1 MPVSYCSSNR
11 PYPIAIQS
19 HTHIY
24 HLLSHTYLLTHYTTD
39 QDKNWQTYLS
49 QTGGSSIDPYPEDCP
64 HCLNRGGTLAQ
75 CGISPASSAGGVDRN
90 YDTPKNSNNE
100 NMSINLQGIY
110 RQGDIIDIEVLVTT
124 HHKGH
129 FEFAICPINGNSGD
143 DIPMEAPT
151 ADCFTQNKLHF
162 ISDELY
168 GAPPDPQYPE
178 RAYIAPAS
186 IVTWTNGEENGEQQ
200 PVTGAPYKMK
210 FKLPDGIY
218 GDTVLLQWYYLTAN
232 SCKHE
237 GYSDYNFPNDW
248 VGVFDE
254 SLPDCGEI
262 PPDGNGVPEQVR
274 GVDFVCFCAHLM
286 LTSLV

>member
-1 MPVSYCSSNR
+1 MIMVYQWK
-11 PYPIAIQS
+11 YPQLI
-19 HTHIY
+19 
-24 HLLSHTYLLTHYTTD
+24 
-39 QDKNWQTYLS
+39 
-49 QTGGSSIDPYPEDCP
+49 
-64 HCLNRGGTLAQ
+64 
-75 CGISPASSAGGVDRN
+75 
-90 YDTPKNSNNE
+90 
-100 NMSINLQGIY
+100 
-110 RQGDIIDIEVLVTT
+110 VLV
-124 HHKGH
+124 
-129 FEFAICPINGNSGD
+129 
-143 DIPMEAPT
+143 
-151 ADCFTQNKLHF
+151 QNKLHF

-168 GAPPDPQYPE
+168 GAPIDPQYPE

-210 FKLPDGIY
+210 FKLPEGIY

-237 GYSDYNFPNDW
+237 GYSEYNFPNNW

-274 GVDFVCFCAHLM
+274 GIVLVCCLCFVAAHLM
-286 LTSLV
+286 LIWFIPPTASSLVTSSSFIFSFGTVQRFE

>member
-1 MPVSYCSSNR
+1 LQCNLSTC
-11 PYPIAIQS
+11 I
-19 HTHIY
+19 
-24 HLLSHTYLLTHYTTD
+24 LSHNSQLLITD
-39 QDKNWQTYLS
+39 QDKNYEFPTAS
-49 QTGGSSIDPYPEDCP
+49 DPYPEDCP
-64 HCLNRGGTLAQ
+64 HCLNRGGILAQ

-90 YDTPKNSNNE
+90 YDTPKNVNNE
-100 NMSINLQGIY
+100 PMSTNLQGIY

-129 FEFAICPINGNSGD
+129 FEFAVCPINGGD
-143 DIPMEAPT
+143 SDDNMSMEVPT
-151 ADCFTQNKLHF
+151 ADCFTQNKLQF

-168 GAPPDPQYPE
+168 GAPIDSQYPE

-186 IVTWTNGEENGEQQ
+186 IVTWTNGDENNEQ

-210 FKLPDGIY
+210 FKLPEGIY

-248 VGVFDE
+248 GVDVFDE

-274 GVDFVCFCAHLM
+274 GVL
-286 LTSLV
+286 